1 MARRVLTVYL
11 EKKRVRRPG
20 CHAKSKT
27 SNHKTSRHYRKKY
40 RGQGR

>member
-1 MARRVLTVYL
+1 MRRVITVYR

-20 CHAKSKT
+20 VHAKSKT
-27 SNHKTSRHYRKKY
+27 SNHKTSRSYRKKY